1 MVSEAKLQSQLLDP
15 LDSVQ
20 TTYKT
25 RYLQAFDE
33 VTGKCEQ
40 VRSEIDSLPDSGAFQ
55 AIAELVKIDALASVD
70 VGTLRDEANAGK
82 DGLFQCSLDRNA
94 VERALKER
102 PQPEGCSLHV
112 DDAGQLV
119 AEAEEA
125 HAKAQGVVRS
135 ALLNMASLLRQPA
148 LRSLLEQGKQEPFIA
163 EVLAAPGDEKLADI
177 LAARIPADPGNARLL
192 AKYLKRIVVKVIHLN
207 EFHPTKTKVEKG
219 DIELVVGEFRA
230 FLETAVD
237 GDGKGQST
245 ILEIK

>member
-1 MVSEAKLQSQLLDP
+1 VLDT

-40 VRSEIDSLPDSGAFQ
+40 VRSEIDNLPDSGAFQ
-55 AIAELVKIDALASVD
+55 AIAELVKIEALASVD
-70 VGTLRDEANAGK
+70 VETLRDEANAGK
-82 DGLFQCSLDRNA
+82 DGLFQSSLDRNA

-112 DDAGQLV
+112 DDADQLV

-125 HAKAQGVVRS
+125 HGKAQGVVRS
-135 ALLNMASLLRQPA
+135 ALVNMASLLRQPA

-163 EVLAAPGDEKLADI
+163 DVLAAPGDEKLADI
-177 LAARIPADPGNARLL
+177 LAERIPADQGNAELL
-192 AKYLKRIVVKVIHLN
+192 AKYLKRIVVRVIHLHD
-207 EFHPTKTKVEKG
+207 FKPSKTKVEKA
-219 DIELVVGEFRA
+219 DIDTVVGEFRK
-230 FLETAVD
+230 FLETALD
-237 GDGKGQST
+237 GDARAEST
-245 ILEIK
+245 IVEIR